1 MWPLPRLTWGLLPRP
16 PTEELAYI
24 LEASEATALVVQDA
38 ATLERLLP
46 HLPVSGAER
55 KACKLGAE
63 AAAGREVQLGNE

>member
-1 MWPLPRLTWGLLPRP
+1 M
-16 PTEELAYI
+16 
-24 LEASEATALVVQDA
+24 VQDA

-46 HLPVSGAER
+46 HLPVSEAER